1 MSKSLRLS
9 EKWFRFGL
17 WLIAIVFATFLTGL
31 GNLVVSNLPLVEP
44 TYTTDDFVDKAAAD
58 PLEQKAVMIMA
69 ELKNLSDQ
77 EQSALSRYEVATA
90 ATKAARETFD
100 NWLATRGVTQRSDQ
114 DAEVIRRTKELD
126 NLKEAERQPQKEL
139 QDIRQRRRTFEQT
152 HQQTQN
158 QLQDLRN
165 EAQQRLEVV
174 WQEQELRVFLYR
186 LVLTI
191 PLLGLAG
198 WLFMKKRKSQYWPFV
213 WGFIYFALFVF
224 FIELV
229 PYLPSYGGFVRYIVG
244 IIVTVV
250 IGRQVILGL
259 TRYLEKQKQVEALPD
274 VERRKEL
281 DYDLVLT
288 RLGRKVCPGCE
299 RPVNLEDPAIDYC
312 ANCGI
317 CLHNRCE
324 GCGARKSAF
333 SRFCFS
339 CGKSAKEQG

>member
-17 WLIAIVFATFLTGL
+17 WLIAIVFATFLIGL

-77 EQSALSRYEVATA
+77 EQSALSRYEEAAA

-152 HQQTQN
+152 YQQTQN

-186 LVLTI
+186 LALTI

-224 FIELV
+224 WMSPLKHRTPV
-229 PYLPSYGGFVRYIVG
+229 P
-244 IIVTVV
+244 T
-250 IGRQVILGL
+250 
-259 TRYLEKQKQVEALPD
+259 
-274 VERRKEL
+274 
-281 DYDLVLT
+281 
-288 RLGRKVCPGCE
+288 
-299 RPVNLEDPAIDYC
+299 
-312 ANCGI
+312 
-317 CLHNRCE
+317 
-324 GCGARKSAF
+324 
-333 SRFCFS
+333 
-339 CGKSAKEQG
+339 